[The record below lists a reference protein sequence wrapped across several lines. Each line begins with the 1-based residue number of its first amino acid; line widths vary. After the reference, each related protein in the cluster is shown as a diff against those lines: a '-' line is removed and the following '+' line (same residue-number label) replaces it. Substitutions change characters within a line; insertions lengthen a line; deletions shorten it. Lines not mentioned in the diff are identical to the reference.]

1 MKKDDGFLDYL
12 HELLEP
18 CGAISTRRM
27 FGGHGVYCDG
37 LFIAIVIDSR
47 LYLKVDA
54 GSEDRFRTAGSAP
67 FVYESR
73 GKTVEM
79 SYWNVPEA
87 AMDSP
92 EDMRPWAKLA
102 IAAASRKPAVAKAAR
117 AAKSRRKSLVKPG
130 R

>member
-1 MKKDDGFLDYL
+1 MKKDEGFLDYL

-54 GSEDRFRTAGSAP
+54 GSEDQFRAVGSAP

-92 EDMRPWAKLA
+92 DDMRPWAKLA
-102 IAAASRKPAVAKAAR
+102 IAAALRKPEVAKAAR
-117 AAKSRRKSLVKPG
+117 AAKSRRKSPVKPG
-130 R
+130 P